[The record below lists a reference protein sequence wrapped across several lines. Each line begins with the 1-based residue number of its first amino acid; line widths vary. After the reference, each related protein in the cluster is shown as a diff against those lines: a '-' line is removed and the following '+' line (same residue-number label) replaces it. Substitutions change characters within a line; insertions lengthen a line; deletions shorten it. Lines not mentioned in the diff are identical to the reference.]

1 MIKPPTSRTPP
12 KIKTA
17 IDGGDIVRMST
28 NSLDYFHQI
37 MTTMVKNTTL
47 GLLLDMIVLVL

>member
-28 NSLDYFHQI
+28 NSLDYFHQ

>member
-28 NSLDYFHQI
+28 NSLDYFHQ
-37 MTTMVKNTTL
+37 MTTMVKNMTL